1 MLYILRREGTGLTG
15 LKEILGYLKNPAQ
28 IVLSTRQE
36 NAQAQAGDTVL
47 KWGTTATMQG
57 AAVAKVLNKSPAI
70 QMAANKRDARMLMQR
85 EGVPVPKSFLTVKDM
100 IASMP
105 TPNNRFVL
113 RPFKHSKGH
122 YMRVGNAAEITIHS
136 KKRAYKDGYISQ
148 FIDKV
153 KEYRVFVVS
162 GKVAAV
168 AIKIPENADVAAWNH
183 AAGAV
188 FDNLR
193 WDAWPLKACEAAI
206 KATKIVGLD
215 FGAVDVIEDAQG
227 NPYVLEVNTA
237 PAVDSEYRQQCI
249 AKTIDYIIENN
260 SDWMETGDVTGW
272 RDVIH
277 PAIWTKGRK
286 KGAQARAAE

>member
-15 LKEILGYLKNPAQ
+15 LKEILGFMTKPAK

-36 NAQAQAGDTVL
+36 GAVAGEEDKIL
-47 KWGTTATMQG
+47 KWGTTAYMKHGHATD
-57 AAVAKVLNKSPAI
+57 VLNETPAI

-85 EGVPVPKSFLTVKDM
+85 EGVPVPKSFLDVKQM
-100 IASMP
+100 IASLPKP
-105 TPNNRFVL
+105 TDRFVL

-122 YMRVGNAAEITIHS
+122 YMRVGNAAEITLHA

-168 AIKIPENADVAAWNH
+168 AIKIPENANAAAWNH

-193 WDAWPLKACEAAI
+193 WDA
-206 KATKIVGLD
+206 
-215 FGAVDVIEDAQG
+215 
-227 NPYVLEVNTA
+227 
-237 PAVDSEYRQQCI
+237 
-249 AKTIDYIIENN
+249 
-260 SDWMETGDVTGW
+260 
-272 RDVIH
+272 
-277 PAIWTKGRK
+277 
-286 KGAQARAAE
+286 

>member
-1 MLYILRREGTGLTG
+1 MLYVLRREGTGLTG
-15 LKEILGYLKNPAQ
+15 LKEILGFMKQPAQ

-36 NAQAQAGDTVL
+36 NARANQGETIL
-47 KWGTTATMQG
+47 KWGTTAHMQH
-57 AAVAKVLNKSPAI
+57 AAGVNVLNESPAI
-70 QMAANKRDARMLMQR
+70 QLAANKRDARMLMQR
-85 EGVPVPKSFLTVKDM
+85 EGVPVPKSFLDTKAM
-100 IASMP
+100 IASLPKP
-105 TPNNRFVL
+105 TDRFVL

-122 YMRVGNAAEITIHS
+122 YMRVGSAAEIMLHA
-136 KKRAYKDGYISQ
+136 KKKAYTDGYISQ

-168 AIKIPENADVAAWNH
+168 AIKIPENADAAAWNH

-206 KATKIVGLD
+206 KATKTVGLD

-249 AKTIDYIIENN
+249 AKTLDYIIENN
-260 SDWMETGDVTGW
+260 SDWMETGAVNGW

-286 KGAQARAAE
+286 KGAQARAA